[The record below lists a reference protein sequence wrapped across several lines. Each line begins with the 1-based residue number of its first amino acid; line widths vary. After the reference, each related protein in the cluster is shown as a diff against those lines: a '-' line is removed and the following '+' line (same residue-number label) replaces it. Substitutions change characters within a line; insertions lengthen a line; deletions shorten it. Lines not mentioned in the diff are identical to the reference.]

1 MTAQASGRQGWL
13 APACQLGNRSLF
25 WATNRLTHGFLQR
38 YQIFPQPFSIPPS
51 GSALGR
57 YCKRLRV
64 YPVSLQSP
72 WVNLYMFYVMRNR
85 LGETHRD
92 SRMRKYIHTV
102 SFSKSATAEAHAHS
116 LEIIAAHFSQRVP
129 REGAFL
135 ILRASYSQRGKRG
148 WDYPINSQSH
158 SP

>member
-38 YQIFPQPFSIPPS
+38 YQIFPQPFSIPSS

-72 WVNLYMFYVMRNR
+72 WVNLY
-85 LGETHRD
+85 
-92 SRMRKYIHTV
+92 
-102 SFSKSATAEAHAHS
+102 A
-116 LEIIAAHFSQRVP
+116 
-129 REGAFL
+129 
-135 ILRASYSQRGKRG
+135 
-148 WDYPINSQSH
+148 YPIPISLYIQLLQDSEAREERH
-158 SP
+158 SYILLIVFLMRHCPVTVVQRYRDGVCSLLFHSFFIICHPYIPLQKTCVCEGGQF

>member
-1 MTAQASGRQGWL
+1 MTAQASGRQGRL

-38 YQIFPQPFSIPPS
+38 YQIFPQPFSIPSS

-72 WVNLYMFYVMRNR
+72 WVNLYIMCRSRGMSICYANDCKCSRAEVMKAHGNIAENR
-85 LGETHRD
+85 
-92 SRMRKYIHTV
+92 K
-102 SFSKSATAEAHAHS
+102 
-116 LEIIAAHFSQRVP
+116 QRVW
-129 REGAFL
+129 
-135 ILRASYSQRGKRG
+135 RAKRRRLEQCNG
-148 WDYPINSQSH
+148 LAAASVCSH
-158 SP
+158 LLCAYLWPA